1 MAKTSKNTEIQNG
14 LMSEKQF
21 MELANVHDR
30 HCISIFIPTFR
41 AGEDVDSRKG
51 QLRLKN
57 QLKELKKKL
66 KELELSE
73 NEIKNRMA
81 PIQPLLEDVHFWR
94 NQSDGL
100 AIFLTKENLE
110 YFTLPVHFDEITYVA
125 DHFYLIPVFP
135 LFNDDGKF
143 YLLALSQQQIDF
155 YECSRHSITEVF
167 VEDLTPER
175 LEDAVG
181 YDYRDKSLQFRSPQ
195 GGSTGALFHGHG
207 SGKDD
212 KRQEIEKFFRA
223 VDDGLMN
230 LLNDEK
236 APLVLACVDHYFPIY
251 KNVSRYTNLFEKN
264 VSGNPKEEDPV
275 FLHEQ
280 AWSMLENYFKQ
291 ERKGKI
297 EQYNRFSASDKT
309 MDQLEEILPAC
320 FDGRIDT
327 LFIQKGKDRFGTY
340 HEGNRQVQFDKDPS
354 VYSDSLFNLAV
365 IHTLRNSGNV
375 YLEDKEEMPENKR
388 PICALLRY

>member
-1 MAKTSKNTEIQNG
+1 MAKKTINSGNQNG
-14 LMSEKQF
+14 LISEKQF
-21 MELANVHDR
+21 RELANVHER
-30 HCISIFIPTFR
+30 YCISIFIPTFR

-57 QLKELKKKL
+57 RLKELKKKL
-66 KELELSE
+66 QELELSE
-73 NEIKNRMA
+73 NEIKKMIA
-81 PIQPLLEDVHFWR
+81 PLQPFLEDVHFWR

-100 AIFLTKENLE
+100 AIFLTNDQLE

-143 YLLALSQQQIDF
+143 YLLALSLQKIDF
-155 YECSRHSITEVF
+155 YECSRHFITEVY

-207 SGKDD
+207 SGKED
-212 KRQEIEKFFRA
+212 KLQETEKFFRA
-223 VDDGLMN
+223 VDEGLMN

-251 KNVSRYTNLFEKN
+251 KKVTRYTNLFEKN
-264 VSGNPKEEDPV
+264 VSGNPEEVDPV
-275 FLHEQ
+275 FLHEK
-280 AWSMLENYFKQ
+280 AWSLVEDFFKQ
-291 ERKGKI
+291 ERKQKK
-297 EQYNRFSASDKT
+297 ENYNRNSDNEKT
-309 MDQLEEILPAC
+309 LDQLEEILPAS

-327 LFIQKGKDRFGTY
+327 LFIQKGKDKFGTY
-340 HEGNRQVQFDKDPS
+340 HEGNRQVQVDKDPS

-365 IHTLRNSGNV
+365 IHTLKNNGNV
-375 YLEDKEEMPENKR
+375 YLEEEENMPTKGHEIN
-388 PICALLRY
+388 ALLRF